1 MMRTLICALFGLL
14 LSAVTA
20 NASERIESFTS
31 DATINADASLLVRE
45 TIVWNFSDIG
55 SRRGLL
61 RDFPTRYRDQRGLRV
76 EVGFEVVSVRRDGQ
90 DEMFVV
96 ESISKGKRIRIG
108 RSDVFLPEG
117 RHTYEITYRTTRQ
130 LGFFQDYDELYW
142 NVTGNAW
149 DMPID
154 EAMAIVRLPPG
165 TRFIQHEAYTGAQ
178 GDAGRDFRVLSA
190 EGMTFRA
197 ETTQPLAPGEGFT
210 VAVGFMKGAVAAPT
224 MNDRLRWYV
233 RDNAGLSVL
242 AASLLAVLAYFGWA
256 WNRVGRDPPA
266 GTIIPLFSGPAGM
279 GPAAM
284 RYVWRQSFD
293 DKGFAAAL
301 VGLAV
306 KGRARIIDDDGTFAV
321 EKLAASGPD
330 LLAGERVLFDAM
342 KNGTVTFKQSNHQT
356 VRSMR
361 GALQKAIE
369 REFDGVAFIR
379 NLKWSLGGLGLSIV
393 GLLAGAF
400 FLPAEEAMTGLFLTV
415 WAGIWWSATL
425 AGLVAALR
433 GLWTGGLGTK
443 TGSIFS
449 ILFLIPFVIAG
460 TVLPTLIVGGMG
472 SPGLYALMG
481 TGVLMA
487 LLNVIF
493 FRLMRAPTIHGRKL
507 LDQIEGFRM
516 YLATAEEDRLN
527 ALHPPEKTP
536 TLFEKFLPYAIALD
550 CENEWAAK
558 FTAVLAAAGIAA
570 PAWYAGTHWNAGNIG
585 GFTKSLGSGLAAS
598 TAAASTPPGSRSGSG
613 GGGSAGGG
621 GGGGGGSSW

>member
-1 MMRTLICALFGLL
+1 
-14 LSAVTA
+14 
-20 NASERIESFTS
+20 
-31 DATINADASLLVRE
+31 
-45 TIVWNFSDIG
+45 
-55 SRRGLL
+55 
-61 RDFPTRYRDQRGLRV
+61 
-76 EVGFEVVSVRRDGQ
+76 
-90 DEMFVV
+90 
-96 ESISKGKRIRIG
+96 
-108 RSDVFLPEG
+108 
-117 RHTYEITYRTTRQ
+117 
-130 LGFFQDYDELYW
+130 
-142 NVTGNAW
+142 
-149 DMPID
+149 
-154 EAMAIVRLPPG
+154 
-165 TRFIQHEAYTGAQ
+165 
-178 GDAGRDFRVLSA
+178 
-190 EGMTFRA
+190 
-197 ETTQPLAPGEGFT
+197 
-210 VAVGFMKGAVAAPT
+210 
-224 MNDRLRWYV
+224 
-233 RDNAGLSVL
+233 
-242 AASLLAVLAYFGWA
+242 
-256 WNRVGRDPPA
+256 
-266 GTIIPLFSGPAGM
+266 
-279 GPAAM
+279 
-284 RYVWRQSFD
+284 
-293 DKGFAAAL
+293 
-301 VGLAV
+301 
-306 KGRARIIDDDGTFAV
+306 
-321 EKLAASGPD
+321 
-330 LLAGERVLFDAM
+330 
-342 KNGTVTFKQSNHQT
+342 
-356 VRSMR
+356 
-361 GALQKAIE
+361 
-369 REFDGVAFIR
+369 
-379 NLKWSLGGLGLSIV
+379 
-393 GLLAGAF
+393 
-400 FLPAEEAMTGLFLTV
+400 MTGLFLTV

-443 TGSIFS
+443 AGSIFS